1 MATSSVVRGV
11 AALLVDV
18 MLIDPSGF
26 FTNQV
31 HPEPKVPRAIL
42 LNSAMNASSDPQVFT
57 IADLRSPSSF
67 AEPVGAKL
75 SK

>member
-1 MATSSVVRGV
+1 
-11 AALLVDV
+11 
-18 MLIDPSGF
+18 
-26 FTNQV
+26 
-31 HPEPKVPRAIL
+31 
-42 LNSAMNASSDPQVFT
+42 MNASSDPQVFT